1 MYGEKYIYC
10 RSKGWLKMEIAV
22 LIPCYNEALS
32 IRQVILDFQK
42 FLPQA
47 KIYIYDNNSTDHTAE
62 IAKAAGAI
70 VRFETKQGIGHV
82 VYRMFGDIE
91 ADYYIMVDGD
101 GTYDISMAPQMINIL
116 IAECCDMV
124 NEKRME
130 SDAEN
135 YRMGH
140 RFGNW
145 MLTGIV
151 SAIFSAQ
158 FSDMLSGYK
167 AFSKKFVKSF
177 PSLSRGFEIETQ
189 ITIHALEMNL
199 PVREIETKYIN
210 RLEGSESKL
219 STYKDGIRILYAIGL
234 LFVREKPFIFFGTIA
249 AVLAAIMLILF
260 IPIYYVYLQTGL
272 VPKFPT
278 LILIGALGVSSL
290 ISLVTG
296 LISESITMVRKEL
309 KRLSYLSIKQQ

>member
-1 MYGEKYIYC
+1 
-10 RSKGWLKMEIAV
+10 MEIAV

-42 FLPQA
+42 FLPEA
-47 KIYIYDNNSTDHTAE
+47 KIYIYDNNSTDQTAE
-62 IAKAAGAI
+62 IAKSAGAI
-70 VRFETKQGIGHV
+70 VRFETKQGKGHV

-116 IAECCDMV
+116 ISQCCDMV
-124 NEKRME
+124 NGKRIE

-135 YRMGH
+135 YRKGH

-151 SAIFSAQ
+151 AAIFSAQ

-219 STYKDGIRILYAIGL
+219 STYKDGIKILYAIGL
-234 LFVREKPFIFFGTIA
+234 LFIREKPFVFFGAIA
-249 AVLAAIMLILF
+249 GVLAAVMLILF
-260 IPIYYVYLQTGL
+260 IPIYNAYLLTGL

-278 LILIGALGVSSL
+278 LILIGALGISSL
-290 ISLVTG
+290 ICLVTG

-309 KRLSYLSIKQQ
+309 KRLTYLSIKQQ

>member
-1 MYGEKYIYC
+1 
-10 RSKGWLKMEIAV
+10 MEIAV
-22 LIPCYNEALS
+22 LIPCFNEELS
-32 IRQVILDFQK
+32 IKQVILDFQK

-47 KIYIYDNNSTDHTAE
+47 KIYIYDNNSTDKTVH
-62 IAKAAGAI
+62 IAKAMGVI
-70 VRFETKQGIGHV
+70 VRLEKKQGKGHV

-101 GTYDISMAPQMINIL
+101 GTYDISKAPQMINIL
-116 IAECCDMV
+116 ITECCDIV
-124 NEKRME
+124 NGKRME
-130 SDAEN
+130 SALEN
-135 YRMGH
+135 YRKGH

-151 SAIFSAQ
+151 AAIFSAQ
-158 FSDMLSGYK
+158 FTDMLSGYK

-210 RLEGSESKL
+210 RIEGSESKL
-219 STYKDGIRILYAIGL
+219 NTYKDGIKILYAIGL
-234 LFVREKPFIFFGTIA
+234 LFIREKPFIFFGTIGL
-249 AVLAAIMLILF
+249 VLAAIMLILF
-260 IPIYYVYLQTGL
+260 IPIYNLYLLTGL

-278 LILIGALGVSSL
+278 LILISGLGVSSL
-290 ISLVTG
+290 ICLVTG
-296 LISESITMVRKEL
+296 LITESLTTARKEV

>member
-1 MYGEKYIYC
+1 
-10 RSKGWLKMEIAV
+10 MEIAV
-22 LIPCYNEALS
+22 LIPCFNEELS

-47 KIYIYDNNSTDHTAE
+47 KIYIYDNNSTDKTAQ
-62 IAKAAGAI
+62 IAKASGAI
-70 VRFETKQGIGHV
+70 VRFETKQGKGHV

-116 IAECCDMV
+116 ITECCDMV
-124 NEKRME
+124 NGKRME
-130 SDAEN
+130 SGAEN
-135 YRMGH
+135 YRKGH

-151 SAIFSAQ
+151 ASIFSAQ

-199 PVREIETKYIN
+199 PVREIDTKYIN

-219 STYKDGIRILYAIGL
+219 STYKDGIKILYAIGL
-234 LFVREKPFIFFGTIA
+234 LFIREKPFVFFGTIS
-249 AVLAAIMLILF
+249 AVLLAIMLNLF
-260 IPIYYVYLQTGL
+260 IPIYSAYLLTGL

-278 LILIGALGVSSL
+278 LILIGALGVSSIICL
-290 ISLVTG
+290 ATG

-309 KRLSYLSIKQQ
+309 KRLTYLSIKQQ

>member
-1 MYGEKYIYC
+1 
-10 RSKGWLKMEIAV
+10 MEIAV
-22 LIPCYNEALS
+22 LIPCFNEELS

-47 KIYIYDNNSTDHTAE
+47 KIYVYDNNSTDKTAQ
-62 IAKAAGAI
+62 IANASGAI
-70 VRFETKQGIGHV
+70 VRYETKQGKGHV

-116 IAECCDMV
+116 ITECCDMV
-124 NEKRME
+124 NGKRIE
-130 SDAEN
+130 SGAEN
-135 YRMGH
+135 YRKGH

-151 SAIFSAQ
+151 AAIFSAQ

-199 PVREIETKYIN
+199 PVREIPTKYIS
-210 RLEGSESKL
+210 RLDGSESKL
-219 STYKDGIRILYAIGL
+219 STYKDGIKILYAIAL
-234 LFVREKPFIFFGTIA
+234 LFIREKPFVFFGAIS
-249 AVLAAIMLILF
+249 AVLAVIMLTLF
-260 IPIYYVYLQTGL
+260 IPIYNAYLLTGL

-278 LILIGALGVSSL
+278 LILIGALGISCL
-290 ISLVTG
+290 ICLVTG

-309 KRLSYLSIKQQ
+309 KRLAYLSIKQQ